1 MTRRIHSTSF
11 LTAVAAAALLTG
23 CGTVGGIL
31 GGGDRDRGPYDND
44 NDGRYDNGRY
54 EQSIDNVRGTV
65 ERVNTTEGYIVVDGE
80 GVDYRSNLRNG
91 DDELVLYY
99 DERTVVEHQ
108 GQTYRPQDLESG
120 DRIVAEVEQD
130 GSRLYVEDIQVL
142 YDVTSNGTGSGTSG
156 SSSGNYGNDRD
167 DDARLSEVRGT
178 VRSIDTRDRT
188 LEIERSS
195 RSGSNS
201 FSTGS
206 TNDRFG
212 SGNLVE
218 VHYDAQTVVEYQGRR
233 YAPENLERGDLVEV
247 EVRRMTGGRLH
258 AEEILVLADAQASG
272 R

>member
-11 LTAVAAAALLTG
+11 LTALAAAALLTG
-23 CGTVGGIL
+23 CGTIGGVL
-31 GGGDRDRGPYDND
+31 GGDRDRGPYDND
-44 NDGRYDNGRY
+44 DDGRY

-65 ERVNTTEGYIVVDGE
+65 ERVNTTERYIVVDGE

-108 GQTYRPQDLESG
+108 GQTYRPQDLENG
-120 DRIVAEVEQD
+120 DRIVAEVEQS
-130 GSRLYVEDIQVL
+130 GSRLYVEDIEVL
-142 YDVTSNGTGSGTSG
+142 YDVTSNSGTQGGYGTSG
-156 SSSGNYGNDRD
+156 DYDDRD
-167 DDARLSEVRGT
+167 DDVRLSEVRGT

-195 RSGSNS
+195 GYGSNN

-206 TNDRFG
+206 TDDSYR
-212 SGNLVE
+212 SGDLVE

-233 YAPENLERGDLVEV
+233 YAPENLERGDLIEV
-247 EVRRMTGGRLH
+247 EVRQMTGGRLH
-258 AEEILVLADAQASG
+258 AEEILVLADAQA
-272 R
+272 RR